1 MDVTDEELEAVFE
14 GCKNWG
20 RWGGEDQLGTLNFIT
35 SETRAAAARTVRA
48 GDSRSIC
55 RPLLKG
61 PGVGN
66 HPRVDHHMSMF
77 PGAPGSYDY
86 VGISCHGRYLTHLDA
101 LAHGSW
107 QGRTYNGFPLNP
119 QPAEVLGYGNSA
131 PGGLS
136 HDGAVHCSITTFRN
150 GIFARGVLLDVAA
163 AVGVDWLEPTYAITA
178 EDLDRAEELSGVV
191 VGRGDALF
199 VRTGLLHPDRN
210 YDYESEYSTRAG
222 LVASAAQWMYA
233 REISVYGGDV
243 IEMAP
248 YRSPS
253 FPTPFHQI
261 ALCAIGLALLDWP
274 DVEALKAA
282 CVEHERSE
290 FLLTVA
296 PLPVAGSTGSAVN
309 PIATF

>member
-1 MDVTDEELEAVFE
+1 MDVSDEELEAVFE
-14 GCKNWG
+14 ACKNWG
-20 RWGGEDQLGTLNFIT
+20 RWGEDDQLGTLNFIT
-35 SETRAAAARTVRA
+35 PEVRRAAAQTVTA

-66 HPRVDHHMSMF
+66 HPRVDHHMTLF

-107 QGRTYNGFPLNP
+107 RGKTYNGFPLDP
-119 QPAEVLGYGNSA
+119 QPAEVLGYGNAA

-150 GIFARGVLLDVAA
+150 GIFTRGVLLDVAA
-163 AVGVDWLEPTYAITA
+163 ANGVEWLDSSHAITA
-178 EDLDRAEELSGVV
+178 DELERAERHAGVQ

-199 VRTGLLHPDRN
+199 VRTGLLVPERN
-210 YDYESEYSTRAG
+210 YDYENEYAKRAG
-222 LVASAAQWMYA
+222 LVASAAQWMHD

-274 DVEALKAA
+274 DVEALNAG
-282 CVEHERSE
+282 CVEHGRSD

-296 PLPVAGSTGSAVN
+296 PLPVTGSTGSAVN